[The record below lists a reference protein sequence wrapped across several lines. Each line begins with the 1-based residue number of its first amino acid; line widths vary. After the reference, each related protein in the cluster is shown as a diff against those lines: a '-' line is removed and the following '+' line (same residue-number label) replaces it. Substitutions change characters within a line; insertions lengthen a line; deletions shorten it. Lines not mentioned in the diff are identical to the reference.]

1 MIQCA
6 RQQRNANEYSYSIRS
21 LADVYLEKIEYCGYR
36 HAAQSSIGGLFISV
50 EFC

>member
-6 RQQRNANEYSYSIRS
+6 RQQGNANGYSHSMHS
-21 LADVYLEKIEYCGYR
+21 LADMYLEKIEYCGYR
-36 HAAQSSIGGLFISV
+36 HAAQSGIGGLFISV